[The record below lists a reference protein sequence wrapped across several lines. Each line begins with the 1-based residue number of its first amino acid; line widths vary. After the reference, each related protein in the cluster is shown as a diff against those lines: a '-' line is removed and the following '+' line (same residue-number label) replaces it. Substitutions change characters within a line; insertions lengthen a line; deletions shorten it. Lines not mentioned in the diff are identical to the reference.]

1 MRAFAIIWLILIF
14 SCVAIAEDAV
24 VDSLIRAEINL
35 FMEALK
41 SGQGDVA
48 ASMFSAVAYET
59 VDLMLG
65 SLKRSYDDNPEV
77 TLRRLSG
84 SGYTI
89 EAEQIEDWEKEAY
102 LVATLSLPI
111 ISARYLPYEISID
124 TVQLDNREAL
134 VQMVF
139 TTVSGV
145 EIPQEAILN
154 FEDENWKISSFM
166 GITAFP

>member
-1 MRAFAIIWLILIF
+1 MRAFAIIWVIFIF
-14 SCVAIAEDAV
+14 SCVAIAEDATA
-24 VDSLIRAEINL
+24 DSLIRAEVNL

-48 ASMFSAVAYET
+48 ASMFSSSAFET

-65 SLKRSYDDNPEV
+65 SLKRSYDDNPEI

-102 LVATLSLPI
+102 LAATLSLPI

-124 TVQLDNREAL
+124 TVQLDNREAV

-139 TTVSGV
+139 TTMSGV

-154 FEDENWKISSFM
+154 LEEDNWKISTFM